1 MVCQV
6 PSGVQVTVTKLR
18 RIIMFMS
25 SFASIAGNLAI
36 LVLVADLYWVYL
48 LIFLGAVI
56 FNYAAEVAF
65 RDTVSEESR

>member
-1 MVCQV
+1 
-6 PSGVQVTVTKLR
+6 
-18 RIIMFMS
+18 MFMS
-25 SFASIAGNLAI
+25 SFASMAGNLAI
-36 LVLVADLYWVYL
+36 LVLVADLYWGEKKAWWIYL

>member
-1 MVCQV
+1 
-6 PSGVQVTVTKLR
+6 
-18 RIIMFMS
+18 MFMS
-25 SFASIAGNLAI
+25 SFASMAGNLAI
-36 LVLVADLYWVYL
+36 LVLVADLYWGEKKAWWVYL

>member
-1 MVCQV
+1 M
-6 PSGVQVTVTKLR
+6 
-18 RIIMFMS
+18 
-25 SFASIAGNLAI
+25 AGNLAI
-36 LVLVADLYWVYL
+36 LVLVADLYWGEKKAWWVYL

>member
-1 MVCQV
+1 
-6 PSGVQVTVTKLR
+6 
-18 RIIMFMS
+18 MFMS
-25 SFASIAGNLAI
+25 SFASMAGNLAI
-36 LVLVADLYWVYL
+36 LVLVADLYWGEKKAWCVYL